1 MHLMKQKESISHSKI
16 NRNKILIFNNY
27 YLRKVTTTWRTK
39 KIMLSNAKPNKEE
52 AGTEKAEGV
61 KEEEKD
67 RSKRF
72 KVKPC

>member
-1 MHLMKQKESISHSKI
+1 M
-16 NRNKILIFNNY
+16 IFNNY